1 MKKLIRRIFKWAMD
15 DGSQPS
21 PVAETY
27 PFRHHSA
34 ASIQFSVVRAENGI
48 LLQTYD
54 YSKDMP
60 SYWVIPEGTSIG
72 SMVDTV
78 LVEKRLTK

>member
-1 MKKLIRRIFKWAMD
+1 MRKLFRKFFNWAMD
-15 DGSQPS
+15 DGSNL

-34 ASIQFSVVRAENGI
+34 SSIQFSVVRAENGI

-54 YSKDMP
+54 YSKDVP

-72 SMVDTV
+72 SMVDTI
-78 LVEKRLTK
+78 LVERRLTR